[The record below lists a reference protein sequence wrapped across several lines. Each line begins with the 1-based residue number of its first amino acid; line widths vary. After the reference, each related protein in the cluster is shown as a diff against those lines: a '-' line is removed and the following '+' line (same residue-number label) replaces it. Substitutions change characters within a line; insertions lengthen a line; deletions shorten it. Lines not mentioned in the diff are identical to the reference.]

1 MSRLVCSIRIFTS
14 ERSLKSPRTLE
25 WPIETNR
32 LQYGVRGPREKRII
46 LNILPES
53 KRHELKFSLKIE
65 FSYLT
70 IVLNWQ
76 VPN

>member
-1 MSRLVCSIRIFTS
+1 MAVINMANEDDHVCKLVYSMVS
-14 ERSLKSPRTLE
+14 VVHKK
-25 WPIETNR
+25 
-32 LQYGVRGPREKRII
+32 KRII

-65 FSYLT
+65 FSFLA
-70 IVLNWQ
+70 IILNWQ